1 MLTLALKMAPSL
13 LPLWLSRDGYWYTTY
28 RGGTTCLCTSMIKL
42 LDCCKVWHTLTVV
55 KHIIPSTLLIT
66 YSLPSICCPAF
77 LTPLYLRRNQQ
88 TFQTTHLSAPTSSVS
103 CNLHLC
109 LLPQSVQWSKLSKD
123 EIFDCYTMCV
133 ESKLSSLT
141 LPDLSELVSN
151 PWLIDTHLE
160 SIVRIFFVTAFDSIP
175 IKKFSLFPMLNL
187 VGHPWGI

>member
-1 MLTLALKMAPSL
+1 M
-13 LPLWLSRDGYWYTTY
+13 
-28 RGGTTCLCTSMIKL
+28 
-42 LDCCKVWHTLTVV
+42 
-55 KHIIPSTLLIT
+55 KHIIPSALLIT

-109 LLPQSVQWSKLSKD
+109 LLPQSVQWAKLSKD
-123 EIFDCYTMCV
+123 EIFDYYTTCV

-151 PWLIDTHLE
+151 PSLIDTHLE

-175 IKKFSLFPMLNL
+175 IKKFSPMLNL